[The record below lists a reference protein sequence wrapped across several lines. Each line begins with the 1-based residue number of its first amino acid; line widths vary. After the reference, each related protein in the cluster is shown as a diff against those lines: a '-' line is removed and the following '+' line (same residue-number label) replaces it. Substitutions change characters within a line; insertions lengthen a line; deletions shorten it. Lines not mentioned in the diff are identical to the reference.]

1 MNTPNTTPAPQA
13 PAKGKYR
20 ARTKAKVQAKPAPKA
35 KVTNGKAPARKY
47 EDDQRITVLAQG
59 KENPRS
65 PGKPPFKRYETLL
78 KSPTVG
84 AFLKVHPKW
93 ASTIARAVREGLVRV
108 S

>member
-1 MNTPNTTPAPQA
+1 MNSPDTTPAPQA

-20 ARTKAKVQAKPAPKA
+20 ARTKAKVQAKAKA
-35 KVTNGKAPARKY
+35 KATNGKAPAPKY
-47 EDDQRITVLAQG
+47 ADDQRITVLAQG

-65 PGKPPFKRYETLL
+65 PGKAPFKRYATLL

-93 ASTIARAVREGLVRV
+93 ISTIARAVREGLVRV
-108 S
+108 G

>member
-20 ARTKAKVQAKPAPKA
+20 ARIKAKPVAKA
-35 KVTNGKAPARKY
+35 KATNGKAPAPKY
-47 EDDQRITVLAQG
+47 ADDQRITVLAQG
-59 KENPRS
+59 KENPRT
-65 PGKPPFKRYETLL
+65 PGKAPFKRYETLL